1 MKNELRTA
9 LGDPISFA
17 VYHEED
23 GEPYSLGEGEKYRLK
38 IKRSLNDDIDD
49 ALSFDSETAQFDVP
63 SNALSCGM
71 YYFEI
76 SLVSSSGVETVISPA
91 TDTDGNRNNT
101 LYITERL

>member
-9 LGDPISFA
+9 LGDPISFS

-38 IKRSLNDDIDD
+38 IKRSLNDDIDE